1 MVTEQSTTKDKI
13 SKGRPITDN
22 KATLLFKD
30 LLRPILSFI
39 ASFRIPYKVVIEQA
53 CCPMSGKPVI
63 YAVNHFCFAD
73 TPIMGR
79 ITPKRSYILLG
90 KQRLGFSDWLYFVLN
105 GVIFVDRKD
114 KEDMSASKQA
124 MAAYLNKGRSI
135 VMFPEG
141 TWNLTENQ
149 LMLPMKWGIID
160 IAKETGAQI
169 IPTLLEYDREE
180 KKCFVWFGAPLVVSP
195 EENKADAIA
204 ALRDTLATMRWEF
217 WELKGIFSRG
227 GQGAVAVGDESHPV
241 VVFLQD
247 RRREAAQGVS
257 APIVAADVHNAI
269 GGLVLHQPVALRRQR
284 RQVHVG
290 VGVLG
295 ADQIDAGLCQH
306 LLAVRRA
313 EVGVDDVQ
321 VGNADRL
328 ALSRQIQGVVYG
340 DIGLAAAIMPGK

>member
-1 MVTEQSTTKDKI
+1 
-13 SKGRPITDN
+13 
-22 KATLLFKD
+22 
-30 LLRPILSFI
+30 
-39 ASFRIPYKVVIEQA
+39 
-53 CCPMSGKPVI
+53 MSGKPVI

-114 KEDMSASKQA
+114 KEDMAASKQA

-180 KKCFVWFGAPLVVSP
+180 KICFVWFGAPLVVSP

-227 GQGAVAVGDESHPV
+227 NMDVDTERKKLFYSVEEYPPIDWSYESSCIYHSFVKSEEAFAHLNELVPCKENA
-241 VVFLQD
+241 FLF
-247 RRREAAQGVS
+247 R
-257 APIVAADVHNAI
+257 
-269 GGLVLHQPVALRRQR
+269 
-284 RQVHVG
+284 
-290 VGVLG
+290 
-295 ADQIDAGLCQH
+295 
-306 LLAVRRA
+306 
-313 EVGVDDVQ
+313 
-321 VGNADRL
+321 
-328 ALSRQIQGVVYG
+328 
-340 DIGLAAAIMPGK
+340 K